1 MFFSDAAVASSEH
14 NKVTSSSCPF
24 LLQARTWICRHE
36 DRVTDAKKRWS
47 VSLTTVQPSLLVMA
61 VHFLL
66 SKGAGMLSQG
76 WEAGDDRERW
86 DNLSTWDALMSLLS
100 FDDKITHTPLR
111 IKGEGTQEE
120 SRDAKGI
127 LTYQGAFPFILF
139 SWSGSMG
146 KIIVKDYL

>member
-1 MFFSDAAVASSEH
+1 MLLWHLVSTTRRP
-14 NKVTSSSCPF
+14 KVPVPSYHEQEPGFAGMRTG
-24 LLQARTWICRHE
+24 LQMQRG
-36 DRVTDAKKRWS
+36 VGS
-47 VSLTTVQPSLLVMA
+47 VSLTTVQPSLLVMT

-100 FDDKITHTPLR
+100 FDDKITHIPLR
-111 IKGEGTQEE
+111 IKGQGTQEE

-146 KIIVKDYL
+146 KIIVKDCL